1 MWSNL
6 REVKWGSCFGFNDT
20 NILAAVRTCLCG
32 TLIITEPQPQNWDQT
47 LICEIWQSSKSNL
60 RLHSITQYNNKSIP
74 ADNSMGIKKSCQKF
88 RYHFGN
94 NAIGQSGESSLVFHQ
109 NNGVWKI
116 KEFVRQ
122 ILFTRVVIIYWTG
135 NVKLP
140 YQSCPSFHPETFQFL
155 QIFSRFITCKNWYER
170 IPKLFKE
177 LYHWFE

>member
-1 MWSNL
+1 MTVIEIKSTL
-6 REVKWGSCFGFNDT
+6 TLDHTIQQYKHSCGQQH
-20 NILAAVRTCLCG
+20 G
-32 TLIITEPQPQNWDQT
+32 
-47 LICEIWQSSKSNL
+47 
-60 RLHSITQYNNKSIP
+60 H
-74 ADNSMGIKKSCQKF
+74 KKSCQKF

>member
-32 TLIITEPQPQNWDQT
+32 TLIITKPQPQTWDQM
-47 LICEIWQSSKSNL
+47 LNHL
-60 RLHSITQYNNKSIP
+60 RVIDDKFSLSLHHSTQQYKHSYTTDRTWASRI
-74 ADNSMGIKKSCQKF
+74 SCQKF

-116 KEFVRQ
+116 KEFVRH
-122 ILFTRVVIIYWTG
+122 RSY
-135 NVKLP
+135 
-140 YQSCPSFHPETFQFL
+140 L
-155 QIFSRFITCKNWYER
+155 QEF
-170 IPKLFKE
+170 
-177 LYHWFE
+177 